1 MATTIFTEND
11 KFIFDLPRLNSF
23 FDYCPVEGIQDFN
36 TDPDCL
42 FQCLITDEGDAFRIL
57 KIANNK
63 DTEPHSR
70 KGKNLTIVEI
80 KKSMIWKL
88 LNDFNNSGSLYIID
102 GFELN
107 EESLLYLNGNL
118 LLEM

>member
-1 MATTIFTEND
+1 MAITIFTEND

-23 FDYCPVEGIQDFN
+23 FDYCPVDGIQDHN
-36 TDPDCL
+36 SDPDCL
-42 FQCLITDEGDAFRIL
+42 FQCLITDEGDSFRIL
-57 KIANNK
+57 RMAKS
-63 DTEPHSR
+63 ELHGR
-70 KGKNLTIVEI
+70 KGKKLTVVEI

-88 LNDFNNSGSLYIID
+88 LNDFNNSGSLYIVD

-107 EESLLYLNGNL
+107 EESLLLLNGDL

>member
-1 MATTIFTEND
+1 MATTIFTKKD
-11 KFIFDLPRLNSF
+11 KFTFDLQRLNTY

-42 FQCLITDEGDAFRIL
+42 FQCLITDEGDSFRIL
-57 KIANNK
+57 RMAKR
-63 DTEPHSR
+63 ELYGC
-70 KGKNLTIVEI
+70 KGKKLTVVEI

-88 LNDFNNSGSLYIID
+88 LNDFNNSGSLYIVD

-107 EESLLYLNGNL
+107 EGSLLLLNGDL